1 MGRLAQ
7 GRGAWQV
14 GTPVG
19 TFRDIK
25 QLVETQQLK
34 ILVLV
39 LPELPAL
46 AYFSVSF
53 TASLFISVFHYS
65 SPPLSPTSQR
75 VVTDPLLMGRVF
87 FFPV

>member
-14 GTPVG
+14 GTSVG
-19 TFRDIK
+19 TFRGIK

-39 LPELPAL
+39 LPKLPAL
-46 AYFSVSF
+46 AYFCLLHYLSVHLCF
-53 TASLFISVFHYS
+53 SLFFS
-65 SPPLSPTSQR
+65 SPLSYITEGSDGPSPHR
-75 VVTDPLLMGRVF
+75 PGV